1 MRFYTL
7 LNLSRK
13 VRSQSIKLIGIY
25 ILNIL
30 GKRHLSVRIDPSLNC
45 NLFCKMC
52 YFSSTDYRK
61 NNKGLIP
68 ENEFEDIARVLFS
81 KAIQVYVGCG
91 AEPTT
96 HRGFIR
102 LIELAKEYKVPDIG
116 LVTNG
121 QLLNNNHVSE
131 IIKAG
136 VDELTISCH
145 GVYKETYEYF
155 MKNSF
160 YDRFLDLLQE
170 IKSQKEELNANK
182 PEIRINYTVNSRNLA
197 ELKDF
202 FKIFR
207 VYDISTLQIRPMLN
221 IGGSYSEAIKDEQL
235 PEYNSTIALLQKE
248 CSANSVRLLANR
260 TDIKY
265 KKENT
270 NKKVAEAAYCYIG
283 PDTKAKLGFEWASIY
298 YKDFRKKSK
307 WRKKTLKLLFKD
319 EKSSINDAVGNYDV
333 IN

>member
-1 MRFYTL
+1 MQFYTL
-7 LNLSRK
+7 LNISRK
-13 VRSQSIKLIGIY
+13 IKSQSLKLIGIY
-25 ILNIL
+25 VLNIL
-30 GKRHLSVRIDPSLNC
+30 GKRHLSVRIDPSINC
-45 NLFCKMC
+45 NLFCRMC
-52 YFSSTDYRK
+52 YFSSPDYRK

-68 ENEFEDIARVLFS
+68 ENEFEDIARVLFP
-81 KAIQVYVGCG
+81 KAMQVYVGCG

-116 LVTNG
+116 IVTNG
-121 QLLNNNHVSE
+121 QLLTKDHINK
-131 IIKAG
+131 IITSG

-145 GVYKETYEYF
+145 GVYKENYEYF

-160 YDRFLDLLQE
+160 YDRFIDLLNE
-170 IKSQKEELNANK
+170 VKTQKEELNAHK
-182 PEIRINYTVNSRNLA
+182 PEIRINYTVNTKNLA

-202 FKIFR
+202 FKVFKE
-207 VYDISTLQIRPMLN
+207 YNISTLQIRPVLN

-235 PEYNSTIALLQKE
+235 PEYNSTIELLQKE
-248 CSANSVRLLANR
+248 CSSNGIRLLANR

-283 PDTKAKLGFEWASIY
+283 PNTKTKLGFEWASIN
-298 YKDFRKKSK
+298 YKDFRKKSQ

-319 EKSSINDAVGNYDV
+319 KKSSINEAVGNYDV
-333 IN
+333 IS